1 MQSLE
6 DAATTSRKATN
17 DTTRTA
23 ASKGTRVLGCGNV
36 TNGQAEAGKTALQRL
51 LEAINEQRDE
61 MREIIAEQR
70 SMICELRDVVSR
82 QEDAI
87 QELHRQLADAKT
99 QLSEE
104 LRQARD
110 QIDILVRNPVSLPS
124 AQTNPRASYAEVT
137 RTLPASQP
145 SGVRTLSL
153 SNATPTASTDTLFC
167 TIDTSRAEG
176 GEKGKV
182 QVADIRKAIETV
194 IQTRENTG
202 SWRCAAVVKKP
213 GIQTGLE

>member
-104 LRQARD
+104 LRPDRH
-110 QIDILVRNPVSLPS
+110 S
-124 AQTNPRASYAEVT
+124 
-137 RTLPASQP
+137 RTQP
-145 SGVRTLSL
+145 SLSSFSPDKPKGVIRRGYPHAASKPTKWSAHPLPVKCNAYSL
-153 SNATPTASTDTLFC
+153 HGHPILHD
-167 TIDTSRAEG
+167 
-176 GEKGKV
+176 
-182 QVADIRKAIETV
+182 
-194 IQTRENTG
+194 
-202 SWRCAAVVKKP
+202 
-213 GIQTGLE
+213 